1 MTLDGFAG
9 AERIGATIDVLADSL
24 LSRVATHYPV
34 SSLSGGPSAHPAA
47 SALFGLRLARS
58 GPGRLT
64 VRGLGAVVEAS
75 TVTAFAEADAPT
87 AELFGRYGAK
97 ELRGLPAE
105 AVTAAQ
111 IGLPVVADAADAFL
125 RPEFPSAVARFA
137 SDRPVAE
144 PEELA
149 TGAGVEV
156 RFVVPPVFHPLVV
169 RGGRADRAG
178 HLAEVAEELYAGGT
192 ALDRLE
198 WSVLTGLLAQPA
210 AAAGVVFAGLA
221 ALEADGRP
229 SRASLVVSLGRSGRQ
244 ITELSAELA
253 DSRPQAEVWTVLVPA
268 GPAAVLVETRIAS
281 VPPLL
286 LPVGQ
291 AADEPDAQDNTVS
304 SVVEAFLPLPDGVSV
319 LTVQLGTAHPED
331 FELYAGAFAEVLA
344 GIQLGWDGTRAA
356 LPPQAV
362 APQAQAQAQPQ
373 AQPQY
378 QQPEPPAYQPAYQGD
393 VQSALPPQPVAPPP
407 AAPPAPPVPPAPT
420 APPTVPAQ
428 QPAATAL
435 ASAEEDAK
443 GRFVHVPPAD
453 FNPFAPPKPA
463 AAAAAPATED
473 DAKGRFVHVPPA
485 DFNPFAPPKP
495 AAAATAPAA
504 EDDDAKGR
512 FVHVPPADF
521 NPFGAP
527 APAAQAAPAPAAPV
541 APPAPAPAAV
551 DPFGTVT
558 TAQAAD
564 PFGTVTTARPAAPA
578 APAAPPRP
586 TTPPPPVVPA
596 APPAPVDDDEVK
608 GRFVHVPP
616 ADFNPFAPPKPK
628 AAAPAAEEK
637 EDDAKGRFVHVPPA
651 DFNPFGAPAPAAQA
665 APAAPAQP
673 APPANNPFG

>member
-34 SSLSGGPSAHPAA
+34 SSLSGGPSGHPAA

-111 IGLPVVADAADAFL
+111 VGLPVVADAADAFL

-344 GIQLGWDGTRAA
+344 GIQLGWDGTRAS

-362 APQAQAQAQPQ
+362 APQAQAQAQPQPQ

-463 AAAAAPATED
+463 AAAAAAPATED

-527 APAAQAAPAPAAPV
+527 APAAQAAP
-541 APPAPAPAAV
+541 
-551 DPFGTVT
+551 
-558 TAQAAD
+558 
-564 PFGTVTTARPAAPA
+564 
-578 APAAPPRP
+578 
-586 TTPPPPVVPA
+586 
-596 APPAPVDDDEVK
+596 
-608 GRFVHVPP
+608 
-616 ADFNPFAPPKPK
+616 
-628 AAAPAAEEK
+628 
-637 EDDAKGRFVHVPPA
+637 
-651 DFNPFGAPAPAAQA
+651 
-665 APAAPAQP
+665 
-673 APPANNPFG
+673 